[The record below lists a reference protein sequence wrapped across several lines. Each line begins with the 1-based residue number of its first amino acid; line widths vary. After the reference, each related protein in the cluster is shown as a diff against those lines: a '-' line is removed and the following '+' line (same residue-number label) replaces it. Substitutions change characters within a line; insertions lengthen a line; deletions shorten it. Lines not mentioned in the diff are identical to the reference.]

1 MVEMAALGDPGLYRQ
16 GVAGDSFN
24 TAVYLARAGLP
35 VHYLTRLGN
44 DALSAAIEDF
54 MRSEDIAT
62 DLLTRCPGRQPG
74 LYVIN
79 NDPNGERQ
87 FSYWREHSPARELF
101 DQPIQLEG
109 FDLFYFTG
117 ITLAV
122 TCSGL
127 QNLVSLL
134 RALRDL
140 GCRVAFDPNYRPH
153 LWDNLQQAQEHYR
166 EILPL
171 CHILLPTLED
181 DTALWET
188 PDVAACRD
196 HYRGL
201 GIDELVIKGP
211 DLTAYAYGDGQE
223 WVKQA
228 NPVAAVDTTSAGDAF
243 NAGYLASR
251 LDKGTLALAITAA
264 QALAAE
270 VVQHRG
276 AITPRECGGDD

>member
-140 GCRVAFDPNYRPH
+140 G
-153 LWDNLQQAQEHYR
+153 
-166 EILPL
+166 L

-251 LDKGTLALAITAA
+251 LDKGTLAQAITAA